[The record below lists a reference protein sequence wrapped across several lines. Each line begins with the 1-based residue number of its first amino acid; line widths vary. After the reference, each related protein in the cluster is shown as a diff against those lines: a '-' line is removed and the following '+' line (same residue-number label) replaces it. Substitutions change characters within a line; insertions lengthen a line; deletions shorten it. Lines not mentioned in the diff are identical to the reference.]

1 MRCIIEEKKGNDM
14 LDKLQSLSNNSK
26 YTAWYFSIITRA
38 KDRELST
45 GYERHH
51 IVPKSL
57 VPEYAA
63 DKDNIVR
70 LTYRE
75 HFICHALLVR
85 MLINKEHRS
94 KMAYALWRLLH
105 KRKHDGG
112 IVNSVQY
119 EMARSAYSAAMTE
132 LWKDP
137 TYKAKVVASKK
148 WFYDSP
154 EQKEANRQKALKEM
168 QNVERKEKFVQA
180 GLQAGKRIRDAD
192 TKAWIAKS
200 LGSEESKKRARQ
212 SCQTPEF
219 REFCKNRE
227 LNKSAEDRQR
237 LAKQGQQALMEKCG
251 GEEAYR
257 KMLSDRI
264 KGRKAYINP
273 VTGQVKVAYEC
284 PNGFVPKVRIIDD
297 L

>member
-85 MLINKEHRS
+85 MLINKEHRN

-137 TYKAKVVASKK
+137 TYKAKVVASRK
-148 WFYDSP
+148 WFYNSE
-154 EQKEANRQKALKEM
+154 EQKEANRQRALAKPKEH
-168 QNVERKEKFVQA
+168 KEAFVRA
-180 GLQAGKRIRDAD
+180 GAEAGKKIRDAD
-192 TKAWIAKS
+192 PKAWVAQSMGTEENRKKAK
-200 LGSEESKKRARQ
+200 Q
-212 SCQTPEF
+212 SCQTDEF
-219 REFCKNRE
+219 REFCKHRE
-227 LNKSAEDRQR
+227 LSKSVEDRQK
-237 LAKQGQQALMEKCG
+237 LAKQGQQALVEKCG

-284 PNGFVPKVRIIDD
+284 PNGFVPKKRMTDD